1 MSCTLSLDLATQTG
15 WAYESA
21 GMVTSGTESFQLKKK
36 DRPGVRFLLFRTWLR
51 DMLVNVKPTKV
62 TYEEVMRWSS
72 GNAAKVYCGLLAIL
86 QTECESKQIPYEGVH
101 VGTIKKSATG
111 SGNASKEEMIQ
122 AMRAKGYHPKDDN
135 EADALALLFFSLGYN
150 TPRT

>member
-1 MSCTLSLDLATQTG
+1 
-15 WAYESA
+15 
-21 GMVTSGTESFQLKKK
+21 
-36 DRPGVRFLLFRTWLR
+36 
-51 DMLVNVKPTKV
+51 MLTDVKPTKV

-111 SGNASKEEMIQ
+111 NGNASKEQMIK
-122 AMRAKGYHPKDDN
+122 AMEAKGYRPQDDN
-135 EADALALLFFSLGYN
+135 EADALALLFFSLGCN
-150 TPRT
+150 KPRT